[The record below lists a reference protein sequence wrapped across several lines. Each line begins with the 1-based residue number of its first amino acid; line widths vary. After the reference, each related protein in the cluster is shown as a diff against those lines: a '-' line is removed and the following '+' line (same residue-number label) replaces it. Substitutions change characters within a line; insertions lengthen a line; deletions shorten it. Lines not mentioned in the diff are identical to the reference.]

1 LKCIE
6 PPKNGVAE
14 RGLTDVIA
22 ADNAIVRNSNASP
35 LVEELAA
42 AVAVLKPDI
51 RTGASLVAF
60 IQ

>member
-1 LKCIE
+1 ME

-22 ADNAIVRNSNASP
+22 ADNAIVRSSNASS
-35 LVEELAA
+35 LVDELAA
-42 AVAVLKPDI
+42 AVPVLKPDI
-51 RTGASLVAF
+51 RTGALLVAF